1 MLFAA
6 LDVHETWFND
16 ALSGSRLADIYG
28 PGGPLESATVI
39 TELTTTRDPPRG
51 RTALL
56 KFLQDW
62 ETEHPCISS

>member
-28 PGGPLESATVI
+28 SGGPLECATVV
-39 TELTTTRDPPRG
+39 TELTTTRDPPWG

-62 ETEHPCISS
+62 ETDHPSISS